1 MGKQT
6 AKKILIY
13 TIAVLLAALIIG
25 YGLVCLFFLVIGIVA
40 DHVGYFTLG
49 TVGLTAPVGIPLIIH
64 DLKDLFF

>member
-1 MGKQT
+1 MGRQT

-13 TIAVLLAALIIG
+13 TIAALLAALIIG
-25 YGLVCLFFLVIGIVA
+25 YALICLFFLVIGIVA

-64 DLKDLFF
+64 DLRNLFF

>member
-49 TVGLTAPVGIPLIIH
+49 TVGLTGPIAIPVIIH